1 MDLYGVLHWL
11 TDEVS
16 KLAGQAEAK
25 IIHDAIGTMER
36 GSAPVAMT
44 QPAEAEAPAVEQGAA
59 EPSTAEVLAEVLAAI
74 RGQQTAPVAP
84 APTGEEVTAT
94 GAAFTGALTAAAQA
108 PGAPVVD
115 PGQAPEA

>member
-1 MDLYGVLHWL
+1 MDIYAILHWL
-11 TDEVS
+11 THEVS

-59 EPSTAEVLAEVLAAI
+59 EPTTAEVLAEVLAAI
-74 RGQQTAPVAP
+74 RGLGGSSAPEP
-84 APTGEEVTAT
+84 GPEP
-94 GAAFTGALTAAAQA
+94 TAAA
-108 PGAPVVD
+108 PGALAVD